1 MTRHLTRS
9 IAIAAALGVA
19 TLPLA
24 AYADEVKVATSAQ
37 QYTKLQACTEAMNRA
52 NDLYGSNGK
61 KTGRSIGSCECE
73 SVDIGMGETR
83 WTCAVRVN
91 FRDQ

>member
-1 MTRHLTRS
+1 MTRYLSRS
-9 IAIAAALGVA
+9 IAAAAALGVA
-19 TLPLA
+19 ALPLA
-24 AYADEVKVATSAQ
+24 AFADEVKVATSAR
-37 QYTKLQACTEAMNRA
+37 QYTKLQACTEAMDRA
-52 NDLYGSNGK
+52 NQLYGSNGK
-61 KTGRSIGSCECE
+61 TTGRSIGSCECE